1 MTRENPFAEPDL
13 PSRRFPPRDLTCR
26 YLRNRPTC
34 YNMSMVLPVA
44 KLPCFAPPQSFLKR
58 FALRWWQLKCRFAAS
73 SAPKLHIFHPPTR
86 FAIAFTIACKHCYTG
101 NNLMLASS
109 NCPVL
114 NPWAKVDVQTAL
126 VLLGAYFRPRI
137 RRRALRAP
145 SLDPRIFPNVAL
157 RAVRLPLVE
166 LGLIVRMWS
175 ARQRVLQA
183 RCGEENQLSLH
194 LPLSALGLECF
205 WAD

>member
-1 MTRENPFAEPDL
+1 MSAERVDSSLLETRENPFAEPDL
-13 PSRRFPPRDLTCR
+13 PSRRFSPAILHVGSYEIGRLVT
-26 YLRNRPTC
+26 TW
-34 YNMSMVLPVA
+34 SMVRPVA

-86 FAIAFTIACKHCYTG
+86 FASAFTIACMLCFTG
-101 NNLMLASS
+101 INLMLSRP

-114 NPWAKVDVQTAL
+114 NPWAKLEAQTAR

-145 SLDPRIFPNVAL
+145 SLDPRTFPNVAL
-157 RAVRLPLVE
+157 RAVRLP
-166 LGLIVRMWS
+166 
-175 ARQRVLQA
+175 
-183 RCGEENQLSLH
+183 
-194 LPLSALGLECF
+194 
-205 WAD
+205 

>member
-1 MTRENPFAEPDL
+1 MVFKDTRENPFAEPDL
-13 PSRRFPPRDLTCR
+13 PSRRFSPAILHVGI
-26 YLRNRPTC
+26 YEIGPTC
-34 YNMSMVLPVA
+34 YNMVHGSPVA

-86 FAIAFTIACKHCYTG
+86 FASIACMHCFTG
-101 NNLMLASS
+101 INLMLSAP

-114 NPWAKVDVQTAL
+114 NPWAKLHALTAL

-145 SLDPRIFPNVAL
+145 SLDPRTFPNVAL

-166 LGLIVRMWS
+166 LAIIVRM
-175 ARQRVLQA
+175 
-183 RCGEENQLSLH
+183 H
-194 LPLSALGLECF
+194 FPLVTKRSVGLRTR
-205 WAD
+205 